1 MQNSF
6 NITLETIPKCVGIS
20 DDIDVEKKVLK
31 ISLDNPYFN
40 KPIKMIQN
48 LKDVNICKES
58 IYNFYYNLKSEK
70 IFNCPSVLE
79 NENEKPLISFLSDFT
94 SNFNGYLNKSKIKS
108 QITENGNTQNE
119 LFEQTGQDESHKG
132 IIESIESLNS
142 YLNDEKH
149 TTQEDV
155 ETKSETEKKDIVQ
168 KINEF
173 LKFPKFSS
181 ITEVEIMEN
190 DELKNFLE
198 LHSNN
203 ECFKEAINPILKKNY
218 WQINFPLWADKVE
231 SFSSEQIIAS
241 LLEIIMTLIY
251 QYYKIAIFKVIKT
264 EEQKRI
270 KEINNKY
277 LSLNKYSA
285 IPDLFD
291 IIRKNAFSPPKK
303 LLCDQFEEFL
313 QSHNI
318 KRDETID
325 TREKCEAFIKDT
337 LNEFETK
344 DIIEFGEKMKQFFE
358 KLTYIY
364 IFDIKENKYKH
375 IVYYYL
381 REHIMKYIPF
391 NGLTNQINYIVNEQD
406 KMNEKYN
413 IYKEKMLKETKDFI
427 ELN

>member
-1 MQNSF
+1 
-6 NITLETIPKCVGIS
+6 
-20 DDIDVEKKVLK
+20 
-31 ISLDNPYFN
+31 
-40 KPIKMIQN
+40 
-48 LKDVNICKES
+48 
-58 IYNFYYNLKSEK
+58 
-70 IFNCPSVLE
+70 
-79 NENEKPLISFLSDFT
+79 
-94 SNFNGYLNKSKIKS
+94 
-108 QITENGNTQNE
+108 
-119 LFEQTGQDESHKG
+119 
-132 IIESIESLNS
+132 
-142 YLNDEKH
+142 
-149 TTQEDV
+149 
-155 ETKSETEKKDIVQ
+155 
-168 KINEF
+168 
-173 LKFPKFSS
+173 
-181 ITEVEIMEN
+181 MEN

-344 DIIEFGEKMKQFFE
+344 DIIEFWEKMKQFFE
-358 KLTYIY
+358 KLTYVY

-427 ELN
+427 ECELKKDFTLKFVDYGSHYSNLYLPDSDLDFRVFFKEKDKMNPVNENEFMQKLDEIFGKMKKEIQKNPNNQYHLEVKSRPRANPPLFTLQFNLHK